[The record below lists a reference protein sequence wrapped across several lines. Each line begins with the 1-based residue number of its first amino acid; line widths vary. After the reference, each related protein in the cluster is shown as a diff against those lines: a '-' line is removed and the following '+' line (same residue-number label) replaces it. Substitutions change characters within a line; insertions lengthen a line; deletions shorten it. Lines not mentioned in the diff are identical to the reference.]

1 MKSMIALAALVVAAG
16 AAQAATV
23 AYWAFPATVPSSSTN
38 YNITWP
44 INADLKANAGLAT
57 LDTDASKY
65 DGSASPTAVQQGNMQ
80 LFTGTT
86 VNLQSSYVAGSDLRM
101 RSLNGI
107 ANGKSIIMR
116 FDASGFQDLVLSY
129 AERSTSTGATSAQVF
144 YSTDGTNYT
153 AAVSS
158 YAITADSTYRLRTVD
173 LSSIGAIEFAST
185 VYLKITFNGFSAT
198 SPSGNTAVD
207 NVLIDGTFIPA
218 PGSLAL
224 VGLGGLVAARRR
236 RA

>member
-23 AYWAFPATVPSSSTN
+23 AYWALPGTVPPTNTN

-80 LFTGTT
+80 LFTGSAI
-86 VNLQSSYVAGSDLRM
+86 NLQAPFVAGADLSM
-101 RSLNGI
+101 RSLNGS
-107 ANGKSIIMR
+107 ANGKSHILR
-116 FDASGFQDLVLSY
+116 FDASGFQDLVLSF
-129 AERSTSTGATSAQVF
+129 AERSTSTGATSSTVS
-144 YSTDGTNYT
+144 YSTDGVNYT
-153 AAVSS
+153 AASTYS
-158 YAITADSTYRLRTVD
+158 ITADSTYRLRTVD

-185 VYLKITFNGFSAT
+185 VYLKITLSGFSAT
-198 SPSGNTAVD
+198 SSTGNTRVD
-207 NVLIDGTFIPA
+207 NILIDGTFIPA